1 MQAWRAS
8 LSDVPKTSRKGMTT
22 RPKAAESVTPQS
34 GFDSEQPVEYRFP
47 DFICIGAQKAGTS
60 WLDKNLRRHPKL
72 WLPPMKELQ
81 YFSHLHLP
89 ATRKWT
95 TRQRR
100 ERGTQLLRRYIEKNE
115 PDDWDYR
122 RIARLA
128 DIVAGPISDDWYGR
142 IFALANPDQ
151 VCGEITPDY
160 STIPDDGIRHILMLS
175 PQVRII
181 LSLRDPIERS
191 WSHMR
196 MTARAR
202 GIDDLSQFEQF
213 ARSADQLRR
222 ADYPAIIASWR
233 KFIPDDRFLILFMDD
248 IETAPDTVLENVCA
262 FLGVGSHDK
271 VFAKAANPVHV
282 GEKREIPP
290 SVLAILKDRFQPIY
304 EQFAGLYPE
313 IGGAWMA
320 RHYG

>member
-1 MQAWRAS
+1 M
-8 LSDVPKTSRKGMTT
+8 KK
-22 RPKAAESVTPQS
+22 RPKSTEGAAHHS
-34 GFDSEQPVEYRFP
+34 GVEAEPSVEYRFP
-47 DFICIGAQKAGTS
+47 DFLCIGAQKAGTS

-115 PDDWDYR
+115 PDDWNYR
-122 RIARLA
+122 QIARLA

-142 IFALANPDQ
+142 IFALAGPDQ
-151 VCGEITPDY
+151 ICGEVTPDY
-160 STIPDDGIRHILMLS
+160 STIPDDGIRHVLKLS

-181 LSLRDPIERS
+181 LSLRDPVERS
-191 WSHMR
+191 WSHIR
-196 MTARAR
+196 MMANAR
-202 GIDDLSQFEQF
+202 GVDDLTQFEQF
-213 ARSADQLRR
+213 ARSDDQLRR
-222 ADYPAIIASWR
+222 ADYPTIIANWR
-233 KFIPDDRFLILFMDD
+233 RFVPDERFLVIFMDD
-248 IETAPDTVLENVCA
+248 IEKAPGAVLENVCS
-262 FLGVGSHDK
+262 FLGVAIHDK
-271 VFAKAANPVHV
+271 VLAKSANPVHA

-290 SVLAILKDRFQPIY
+290 SVLAILKDRFRPIY
-304 EQFAGLYPE
+304 ERLAVLYPE
-313 IGGAWMA
+313 LGGVWMA